1 MKKRISL
8 MAVLALCT
16 ILSQAQKKA
25 YHPGGITFGVRAGVN
40 FQNINGKYDID
51 RKLQNHILP
60 GINIGINAE
69 IPVAPDFYLQP
80 GLLFTTKGADYQSNG
95 DERVKISYIELPF
108 NFLYKPLLG
117 KGHML
122 LGFGPYVAF
131 GVGGSASGKNGIKFK
146 NTVAPSDPYNVAY
159 YRPVDAGANMLVG
172 YEFSNRVSFQLN
184 TQLGLTKISPDDQRN
199 PEDQRTERNTGF
211 GFSAGYRF

>member
-1 MKKRISL
+1 MKRRISFI
-8 MAVLALCT
+8 AALALCT
-16 ILSQAQKKA
+16 LFSQAQKKA

-40 FQNINGKYDID
+40 FQNVNGKDDLD
-51 RKLQNHILP
+51 RKLKNHILP
-60 GINIGINAE
+60 GINIGVNVE

-80 GLLFTTKGADYQSNG
+80 GLLFSTKGGDYQDNNDGS
-95 DERVKISYIELPF
+95 VKISYIELPF

-131 GVGGSASGKNGIKFK
+131 GVGGSNGSRDIKFK
-146 NTVAPSDPYNVAY
+146 NTVALSDPDDVAY
-159 YRPVDAGANMLVG
+159 YRPIDAGANMLVG
-172 YEFSNRVSFQLN
+172 YEFSNKISFQLN
-184 TQLGLTKISPDDQRN
+184 TQLGLTKINPDDQRN
-199 PEDQRTERNTGF
+199 PNDQRTERNTGF